1 MSNQSDRF
9 IKLQDRI
16 KNLFNNCDGL
26 YDAYVQ
32 KHEELVIIYNFLT
45 KLTGDLQYV
54 SKSIK
59 SGERCDDIVERI
71 LADLEKIIKDREG
84 EDIKDMEALKK
95 LKSQQKTIM
104 SNVATIKKR
113 VGDKIKAEQITT
125 EKKTTDEGIGARLRQ
140 LFGRAPPTKGGNRL
154 SKKNKSR
161 KNKKLSKRHSR
172 KNRRK

>member
-95 LKSQQKTIM
+95 LKSQQKTI
-104 SNVATIKKR
+104 
-113 VGDKIKAEQITT
+113 
-125 EKKTTDEGIGARLRQ
+125 
-140 LFGRAPPTKGGNRL
+140 
-154 SKKNKSR
+154 
-161 KNKKLSKRHSR
+161 
-172 KNRRK
+172 